1 MTLRFDKDVPGL
13 VEMDYC
19 LRVRTILCLEVSLVH
34 YFDLDVVEFLPF
46 CEVNCQEDIPLVKC
60 LPVNT

>member
-1 MTLRFDKDVPGL
+1 MIEDFGEDVPEL
-13 VEMDYC
+13 VETDYC
-19 LRVRTILCLEVSLVH
+19 LRVRTTLCLEVSLVH

-46 CEVNCQEDIPLVKC
+46 CEVNCLGSLSLVGH